1 MPDEPFDD
9 VLDELAE
16 DADAVALTE
25 AVQRSGLPVAIVD
38 LATLLVVAASD
49 AAAALVGGRP
59 PDLRGRPVSGFVA
72 DQPTGGVPLLATGRL
87 DGFEAPR
94 RLRRLDRKEVPA
106 YVWVHVLGSRRP
118 ARLAAAVLMDA
129 RVPIAAGTTED
140 TWRLIGLVDE
150 NWHLE
155 RISEEARTVLG
166 WTTEQLAGATVL
178 PAVHPGDV
186 PELLTGMAHV
196 TETGRD
202 VAVRLRVM
210 RADGAYV
217 WTRARLASFDE
228 TAGFLF
234 TLRPMAAGLTPS
246 ADRVGELERRLARI
260 AAEVR
265 NAGSRPAWPTR
276 AGESC
281 TCRPSTT
288 CQDSRSLTAREW
300 EVLTD
305 LAQGSR
311 VAAIAR
317 HLSLSEGTV
326 RNHLSAIYR
335 KLGVASQAELLH
347 LLRDRAD
354 PTAAGSLELLTR
366 PGPSPLGSTDER
378 SISLGALRC

>member
-16 DADAVALTE
+16 DTDAGALTE
-25 AVQRSGLPVAIVD
+25 AVRRSGLPVAIVD

-49 AAAALVGGRP
+49 AAAALLGGRP
-59 PDLRGRPVSGFVA
+59 ADLRGLPVAGFVA

-94 RLRRLDRKEVPA
+94 RLRRLDGKEVPA

-129 RVPIAAGTTED
+129 RLPIAAGTTED

-265 NAGSRPAWPTR
+265 NAGVAAGLANASRGVMHVPPVDEMPGLA
-276 AGESC
+276 
-281 TCRPSTT
+281 
-288 CQDSRSLTAREW
+288 SLTAREW

-354 PTAAGSLELLTR
+354 PTAPGSL
-366 PGPSPLGSTDER
+366 SS
-378 SISLGALRC
+378 